1 MEQTQ
6 ADDRTL
12 CPICGRG
19 RLVDVAFD
27 GGTGDRGPDEEPKQ
41 RSDSSEVDLYSCG
54 HEVKGSRLD
63 RADRS
68 LGIET
73 RTSDEPV
80 GDPTLEDEHP
90 HTLGRAR

>member
-1 MEQTQ
+1 MEDAQTG
-6 ADDRTL
+6 RTV

-27 GGTGDRGPDEEPKQ
+27 AGAGDHGPDEEPKQ
-41 RSDSSEVDLYSCG
+41 LSDSSEVDVYSCG
-54 HEVKGSRLD
+54 HEVRGARLD

-68 LGIET
+68 LGVET

-80 GDPTLEDEHP
+80 GDPDVEEPHP
-90 HTLGRAR
+90 RTLGGTA